1 MKVSK
6 NKIFIVEDNTAN
18 LELFLDVLSSANY
31 NCIHTTHGKNVLEI
45 VQKEKPKLIL
55 LDIQLPD
62 MDGLTILKS
71 LKSMDD
77 TKNIKVIALTAFAM
91 KGDKEKFLSQGFDGY
106 ISKPIKIKEFLEQI
120 NNIFNNL

>member
-1 MKVSK
+1 MKVSN
-6 NKIFIVEDNTAN
+6 NKILIVEDNIAN

-31 NCIHTTHGKNVLEI
+31 SCIYTTNGKDVLEI
-45 VQKEKPKLIL
+45 AKKEIPRLIL

-71 LKSMDD
+71 LKSNDD
-77 TKNIKVIALTAFAM
+77 TKNIKIVALTAFAM

-106 ISKPIKIKEFLEQI
+106 ISKPIKIKEFLKQI
-120 NNIFNNL
+120 NEYLK

>member
-1 MKVSK
+1 MKVSN
-6 NKIFIVEDNTAN
+6 NKILIVEDNTAN

-31 NCIHTTHGKNVLEI
+31 NCIHTTHGNDVLEI
-45 VQKEKPKLIL
+45 AKKEIPRLIL

-62 MDGLTILKS
+62 MDGLTILKL
-71 LKSMDD
+71 LKSNDD

-106 ISKPIKIKEFLEQI
+106 ISKPIKIKEFLKQI
-120 NNIFNNL
+120 NDYLK